1 MLPREAQPTHRG
13 VTSRPVDPSGRLGS
27 NSLPVGCI
35 LRAGIFRCPPRPASP
50 IRPRDSAA
58 ASGDETGEGER
69 NVVEWC
75 LQALSGCS
83 GCPSMMSEF
92 ELPPLLI
99 DPTTLPPPILTSEP
113 GSFAEETLQV
123 RIPHIVE
130 ETIALNRFPPE
141 LNRALENLRTEILSG
156 AIRGLRE
163 DAADRPFWDHVGSP
177 WIGHTWLNLPWYGA
191 EAFFYRRVLEAT
203 RYFQP
208 GPLGFDPFGQRNL
221 KMSRPRPRRASST
234 TS

>member
-1 MLPREAQPTHRG
+1 VPESFAVR
-13 VTSRPVDPSGRLGS
+13 
-27 NSLPVGCI
+27 
-35 LRAGIFRCPPRPASP
+35 RALPPR
-50 IRPRDSAA
+50 SARA
-58 ASGDETGEGER
+58 IPPQRRELETGEGEP

-75 LQALSGCS
+75 LQALPGCS
-83 GCPSMMSEF
+83 GCLSMMSEF

-203 RYFQP
+203 RFPAGTARLRSFP
-208 GPLGFDPFGQRNL
+208 G
-221 KMSRPRPRRASST
+221 KET
-234 TS
+234 